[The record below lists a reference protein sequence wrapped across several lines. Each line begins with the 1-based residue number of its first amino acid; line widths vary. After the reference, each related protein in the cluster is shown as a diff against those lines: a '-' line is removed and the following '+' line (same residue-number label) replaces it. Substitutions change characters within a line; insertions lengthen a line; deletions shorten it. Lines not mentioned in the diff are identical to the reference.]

1 MIFRFSSRL
10 IRDQSISQRDLM
22 LNSSF
27 SWFAFKGNPF
37 DEARNRETVREAARQ
52 QSKAQ
57 SLGRVDAQGQ
67 EVRGPQP
74 GGVNGFSFMKT
85 PSPAPGVGDSPLMT
99 WGEIEGTPFRLDGS
113 DTPLPS
119 SALAGPAF
127 HLQDVPERDRIG
139 LKLAEKVGQGYRD
152 RRHRSRTAASPY
164 VAHGTPLGGGH
175 TPATV
180 RQRMASMSPAA
191 RRLASSRLGIRLGTD
206 SALQASYT
214 PQRSSGSDRTP
225 TPRRFDGA
233 ATPSTPGARRPTPAR
248 GGGSLT
254 DNLLQ
259 LPKRSRAQDFF

>member
-180 RQRMASMSPAA
+180 R
-191 RRLASSRLGIRLGTD
+191 
-206 SALQASYT
+206 
-214 PQRSSGSDRTP
+214 
-225 TPRRFDGA
+225 
-233 ATPSTPGARRPTPAR
+233 
-248 GGGSLT
+248 
-254 DNLLQ
+254 
-259 LPKRSRAQDFF
+259 